1 MQDEVMKQ
9 MALLVFRELLD
20 ARMLMAR
27 AALRET
33 ISTLLRTAPDGA
45 GDALKFAAGEYFA
58 QQEREF
64 LATLNQLFPDAKRK
78 NEVG

>member
-1 MQDEVMKQ
+1 MQDEIMKQ

-20 ARMLMAR
+20 ARMLTAR

-33 ISTLLRTAPDGA
+33 NATMLRTAPDGA
-45 GDALKFAAGEYFA
+45 GDALKLAASEYFA

-64 LATLNQLFPDAKRK
+64 LATLNYFFPDAKRK
-78 NEVG
+78 SEVG

>member
-1 MQDEVMKQ
+1 MDEIMTQ
-9 MALLVFRELLD
+9 MALRVFRELLD
-20 ARMLMAR
+20 AHMLTAR

-33 ISTLLRTAPDGA
+33 LSTMLQTAPDGA

-64 LATLNQLFPDAKRK
+64 LATLNRIFPDAKRK
-78 NEVG
+78 SEVG